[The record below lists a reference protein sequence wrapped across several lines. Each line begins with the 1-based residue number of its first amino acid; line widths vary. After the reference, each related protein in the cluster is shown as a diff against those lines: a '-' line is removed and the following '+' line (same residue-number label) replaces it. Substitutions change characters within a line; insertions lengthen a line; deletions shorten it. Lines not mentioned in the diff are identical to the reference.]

1 MRLSKPRLQFADN
14 QSPRFMIRIFGYY
27 VSKVFLLLGLWEAC
41 VYFMS
46 LYLGTYLRFHIL
58 DSGLPEISSGSV
70 AITAT
75 VFTLLMTS
83 AMIALGLYQRGV
95 QERAAG
101 FIVRLGLGFL
111 LGTVALALIF
121 YAFPPIFVGRGVL
134 GLSLTIAFAGILITR
149 AVFDRFAADESRK
162 RRVLVLGTGV
172 NASRIHQQLEEDPSL
187 GFVVIGYVPLNDAKS
202 LVADYKIVEK
212 TGPLLDLAIEREVD
226 EIVAA
231 VDDRRRKL
239 PVDEILDCKMSGFP
253 VLDLLTFFEKE
264 NACIKIDLLHPSWI
278 IFSTGFQMGVSGL
291 YGKRLFDLLMGLL
304 LLAVFAPIMI
314 LVAAA
319 SMIESR
325 GRNPVL
331 FHQVRV
337 GQNGTLFRLH
347 KFRSMRVDA
356 EADGVARWA
365 TENDT
370 RVTAL
375 GSFLRK
381 TRLDELPQIFNVIKG
396 QMSLVGPRPER
407 PEFVEQL
414 SKAIPFYGERHRVKP
429 GVTGWAQM
437 LYPYGAS
444 VDDAKHKLEYD
455 LYYVKHAGVFLD
467 LIILLQ
473 TVEIV
478 LLGKGA
484 R

>member
-1 MRLSKPRLQFADN
+1 
-14 QSPRFMIRIFGYY
+14 MIRIFGYY
-27 VSKVFLLLGLWEAC
+27 VSKVFLLLGVWEAL
-41 VYFMS
+41 VFFSS
-46 LYLGTYLRFHIL
+46 LYFGYLLRFQIL
-58 DSGLPEISSGSV
+58 DGQAQEAGSV
-70 AITAT
+70 SIVATAL

-111 LGTVALALIF
+111 LGTVALALLF
-121 YAFPPIFVGRGVL
+121 YAVPPLFVGRGVL

-149 AVFDRFAADESRK
+149 AVFDRFAADEARK

-172 NASRIHQQLEEDPSL
+172 NAGRIHQQIEEDAGL
-187 GFVVIGYVPLNDAKS
+187 GFTVVGYVPLNDAKS
-202 LVADYKIVEK
+202 LVPEYKTVLK
-212 TGPLLDLAIEREVD
+212 DGPLLDLAIEYEVD

-278 IFSTGFQMGVSGL
+278 IFSTGFQMGVGGL
-291 YGKRLFDLLMGLL
+291 YGKRLFDMLMGLL
-304 LLAVFAPIMI
+304 LLTAFAPIMI
-314 LVAAA
+314 LVAVA
-319 SMIESR
+319 SIIESK
-325 GRNPVL
+325 GRDPVL
-331 FHQVRV
+331 FRQVRV
-337 GQNGTLFRLH
+337 GQNGTLFQLY

-370 RVTAL
+370 RITPL
-375 GSFLRK
+375 GGFLRK

-407 PEFVEQL
+407 PEFVDQL
-414 SKAIPFYGERHRVKP
+414 SKVIPFYGERHRVKP

-444 VDDAKHKLEYD
+444 VEDAKHKLEYD

-473 TVEIV
+473 TVEVV

>member
-1 MRLSKPRLQFADN
+1 MV
-14 QSPRFMIRIFGYY
+14 RIFGYY
-27 VSKVFLLLGLWEAC
+27 ISKVFLLLGLWEAC
-41 VYFMS
+41 VFFVS
-46 LYLGTYLRFHIL
+46 PYLGIYMRFQVL
-58 DSGLPEISSGSV
+58 GSEV
-70 AITAT
+70 PQIGAMAMAGTAA
-75 VFTLLMTS
+75 VFALLMS
-83 AMIALGLYQRGV
+83 AAM
-95 QERAAG
+95 
-101 FIVRLGLGFL
+101 
-111 LGTVALALIF
+111 VALALLF
-121 YAFPPIFVGRGVL
+121 YTFPPIAVGRGVL
-134 GLSLTIAFAGILITR
+134 GLSLVIAFAGVLVTR
-149 AVFDRFAADESRK
+149 AVFDRLAADESRK

-172 NASRIHQQLEEDPSL
+172 NASRIHQNLDQDPGL

-202 LVADYKIVEK
+202 LVPEYQIVEK
-212 TGPLLDLAIEREVD
+212 DGPLLDMAIEREVD

-278 IFSTGFQMGVSGL
+278 IFSAGFQMGAGGL
-291 YGKRLFDLLMGLL
+291 YGKRLFDLAISTVLL
-304 LLAVFAPIMI
+304 TVFAPVMA
-314 LVAAA
+314 LVALA

-325 GRNPVL
+325 GRDPVL

-370 RVTAL
+370 RITRL
-375 GSFLRK
+375 GSFMRK
-381 TRLDELPQIFNVIKG
+381 TRLDELPQIFNVFKG

-414 SKAIPFYGERHRVKP
+414 SRDIPFYGERHRVKP

-444 VDDAKHKLEYD
+444 VEDAKHKLEYD

>member
-1 MRLSKPRLQFADN
+1 
-14 QSPRFMIRIFGYY
+14 MIRIFGYY
-27 VSKVFLLLGLWEAC
+27 VSKVFLLLGVWEAL
-41 VYFMS
+41 VFFSS
-46 LYLGTYLRFHIL
+46 LYFGYLLRFQIL
-58 DSGLPEISSGSV
+58 DGQAQEAGSV
-70 AITAT
+70 SIVATAL

-111 LGTVALALIF
+111 LGTVALALLF
-121 YAFPPIFVGRGVL
+121 YAVPPLFVGRGVL

-149 AVFDRFAADESRK
+149 AVFDRFAADEARK

-172 NASRIHQQLEEDPSL
+172 NAGRIHQQIEEDAGL
-187 GFVVIGYVPLNDAKS
+187 GFTVVGYVPLNDAKS
-202 LVADYKIVEK
+202 LVPEYKTVLK
-212 TGPLLDLAIEREVD
+212 DGPLLDLAIEYEVD

-278 IFSTGFQMGVSGL
+278 IFSTGFQMGVGGL
-291 YGKRLFDLLMGLL
+291 YGKRLFDMLMGLL
-304 LLAVFAPIMI
+304 LLTAFAPIMV
-314 LVAAA
+314 LVAVA
-319 SMIESR
+319 SIIESK
-325 GRNPVL
+325 GRDPVL
-331 FHQVRV
+331 FRQVRV
-337 GQNGTLFRLH
+337 GQNGTLFQLY

-370 RVTAL
+370 RITPL
-375 GSFLRK
+375 GGFLRK

-407 PEFVEQL
+407 PEFVDQL
-414 SKAIPFYGERHRVKP
+414 SKVIPFYGERHRVKP

-444 VDDAKHKLEYD
+444 VEDAKHKLEYD

-473 TVEIV
+473 TVEVV

>member
-1 MRLSKPRLQFADN
+1 MV
-14 QSPRFMIRIFGYY
+14 RIFGYY
-27 VSKVFLLLGLWEAC
+27 ISKVFLLLGLWEAC
-41 VYFMS
+41 VFFVS
-46 LYLGTYLRFHIL
+46 PYLGIYMRFQVL
-58 DSGLPEISSGSV
+58 GSEV
-70 AITAT
+70 PQIGAMAMAGTAA
-75 VFTLLMTS
+75 VFALLMS
-83 AMIALGLYQRGV
+83 AAMIALGLYQRGV

-111 LGTVALALIF
+111 LATVALALLF
-121 YAFPPIFVGRGVL
+121 YTFPPIAVGRGVL
-134 GLSLTIAFAGILITR
+134 GLSLVIAFAGVLVTR
-149 AVFDRFAADESRK
+149 AVFDRLAADESRK

-172 NASRIHQQLEEDPSL
+172 NASRIHQNLDQDPGL

-202 LVADYKIVEK
+202 LVPEYQIVEK
-212 TGPLLDLAIEREVD
+212 DGPLLDMAIEREVD

-278 IFSTGFQMGVSGL
+278 IFSAGFQMGAGGL
-291 YGKRLFDLLMGLL
+291 YGKRLFDLAISTVLL
-304 LLAVFAPIMI
+304 TVFAPVMA
-314 LVAAA
+314 LVALA

-325 GRNPVL
+325 GRDPVL

-370 RVTAL
+370 RITRL
-375 GSFLRK
+375 GSFMRK
-381 TRLDELPQIFNVIKG
+381 TRLDELPQIFNVFKG

-414 SKAIPFYGERHRVKP
+414 SRDIPFYGERHRVKP

-444 VDDAKHKLEYD
+444 VEDAKHKLEYD